1 MVAGAPGSARRAGSI
16 TPVSVRCPSRLA
28 VGVVALLALVGCSGG
43 AGEPSAAPGPS
54 TTQPASTAAPTAAPT
69 QVAPTTTVPAAPQY
83 FLATATVPSV
93 DIYTS
98 PVQPEPARALGNPQP
113 SGAAPGGT
121 FPLRM
126 LVVEERGDWLKVLLP
141 IRPNGSSGWVRR
153 NVVELETHNF
163 RAVVEL
169 GEHRITVWKGNEVL
183 LQEPVGVGASGRTP
197 TTQGLFY
204 ITELYPV
211 LPSQQ
216 GAYGPWAFALS
227 GFSEVL
233 YSFGDGGTG
242 VLGLHGTGDPSSLGR
257 DVSNGCIRMSNLGI
271 TLLAETL
278 PLGTPVEIKA

>member
-1 MVAGAPGSARRAGSI
+1 MTPVRRSKRARLAAGAVLMLTLAGCGGGKGDSTA
-16 TPVSVRCPSRLA
+16 TPSPTTAAAPATSVAPTTLA
-28 VGVVALLALVGCSGG
+28 V
-43 AGEPSAAPGPS
+43 
-54 TTQPASTAAPTAAPT
+54 
-69 QVAPTTTVPAAPQY
+69 TTTVPATTQY
-83 FLATATVPSV
+83 FLATAKDAVHSV

-98 PVQPEPARALGNPQP
+98 PVQPEPARTLENPQP

-126 LVVEERGDWLKVLLP
+126 LVVEDRGDWLKVLLP
-141 IRPNGSSGWVRR
+141 VRPNGSSGWIRR
-153 NVVELETHNF
+153 SLVDLESHDYH
-163 RAVVEL
+163 AVVEL

-204 ITELYPV
+204 TTELYSV

-216 GAYGPWAFALS
+216 SGYGPYAFALS

-257 DVSNGCIRMSNLGI
+257 DVSNGCIRMSNAGI
-271 TLLAETL
+271 TMLAKTL
-278 PLGTPVEIKA
+278 PLGTPIEIKA